1 MVAFTA
7 IGGGNSLAVLSGHDN
22 VIVVRVKQ
30 LSSLVVAKAGT
41 ATITAIADVADVC
54 TEIATIW
61 FDEVVVLHFGQS
73 RQTNFKG
80 SLIPAYIVAKEHS
93 ST

>member
-1 MVAFTA
+1 MAFTV
-7 IGGGNSLAVLSGHDN
+7 IGEGGNSLAVLSRHDN

-30 LSSLVVAKAGT
+30 LSSVVVAKAGT
-41 ATITAIADVADVC
+41 VAITAIADVADVC

-61 FDEVVVLHFGQS
+61 FDEVIVLHFGQS
-73 RQTNFKG
+73 NFKG
-80 SLIPAYIVAKEHS
+80 SLMPAYIVAEEHS